1 MSKVAIVT
9 DSTSNIPEELLL
21 SHSIT
26 QIPLQLIWGD
36 DTYRDGIDINA
47 LEFYTR
53 LKTAKVMPT
62 SSQPSPAAFERV
74 YADLLEK
81 GYDIVSIHISSKLS
95 GTMDSAIQA
104 KNTIGSDRI
113 ALVDSQTTSMALG
126 YSALVTARAAMD
138 GASLDECHKLA
149 EHAVANTGVLFVVS
163 TLEFLHRGGRIGG
176 ASAFLGTAIGLKP
189 ILTVRDGR
197 VDAQEKVR
205 TMKKALD
212 RVGDILVE
220 RVGNQSSLRV
230 AAIHANAPVEAEN
243 LLQKVTDHFGDG
255 VIKESLVTHV
265 SPVIG
270 THTGPG
276 TVGLTYLVG
285 V

>member
-9 DSTSNIPEELLL
+9 DSTSNIPEELLA

-36 DTYRDGIDINA
+36 DTYRDGIDINP

-62 SSQPSPAAFERV
+62 SSQPSPADFERV
-74 YADLLEK
+74 YRDLLAQ
-81 GYDIVSIHISSKLS
+81 GYDIVSVHISSKLS

-104 KNTIGSDRI
+104 KTTIGSDRI

-126 YSALVTARAAMD
+126 YSALVTARAAKD
-138 GASLDECHKLA
+138 GASFEECHKLA
-149 EHAVANTGVLFVVS
+149 EYAVANTGVLFVVS

-176 ASAFLGTAIGLKP
+176 ASAFVGTAFGLKP
-189 ILTVRDGR
+189 ILTVRDGK
-197 VDAQEKVR
+197 VDAQEKIR
-205 TMKKALD
+205 TMKKALN
-212 RVGDILVE
+212 RLSEILVE
-220 RVGNQSSLRV
+220 RVGNQSSLRI
-230 AAIHANAPVEAEN
+230 AAIHANASVEAEN
-243 LLQKVTDHFGDG
+243 LLQDVMDRFDDG

-276 TVGLTYLVG
+276 TVGITYLTG

>member
-1 MSKVAIVT
+1 MPKVAIVT
-9 DSTSNIPEELLL
+9 DSTSNIPEDLLA

-36 DTYRDGIDINA
+36 DTYRDGVDINA

-74 YADLLEK
+74 YTDLLAK

-126 YSALVTARAAMD
+126 YSTLVTARAAMD
-138 GASLDECHKLA
+138 GASFDECHKLA
-149 EHAVANTGVLFVVS
+149 EYAVANTGVIFVVS

-197 VDAQEKVR
+197 VDAQEKIR
-205 TMKKALD
+205 TMKKALN
-212 RVGDILVE
+212 RVSDILVE
-220 RVGNQSSLRV
+220 RVGNQSTLRI

-243 LLQKVTDHFGDG
+243 LLQNVMDRFDDG

-276 TVGLTYLVG
+276 TVGITYLTG